1 MHTKIYINWMTC
13 SSCVALNESSVIDI
27 DWVNNIQINLSNWQA
42 DIDFDPNITNIENIS
57 QEIISNWF
65 QVEFTQEN
73 SDIDESKKYL
83 QKFKY
88 SFILGLPVFSMMFVD
103 TMIWYK
109 LLWVDISM
117 WIFLVLTFIVVFIF
131 GLHFHISFFTKLKKL
146 QFNMDSL
153 VSLWTLSAFFYSFW
167 VMFIDGEHV
176 YFEAA
181 VAIITLIN
189 LWKYFESKS
198 KKTAG
203 DAIGKLLEL
212 WVKQAHVIRWDS
224 AILIDICDIVIWD
237 IVQVFPGEKIPLD
250 GIIIKWESSID
261 ESMLTGESV
270 PVEKI
275 ANSVVFWATINLDNY
290 LEIKVTKKS
299 EEGMLS
305 QIVEMVNNAQSS
317 KAPIQK
323 LVDKISQIFVPIII
337 TISIITFMSWYIVT
351 WNSSQAILAAVATL
365 VIACP
370 CALWLTTPAAIM
382 VATGS
387 WAKKWILIKNAE
399 TLEKTK
405 DIDIVIFDKTGTLTN
420 GKPEISDI
428 KNISWLELENK
439 NIASSLANLSHHPLS
454 KAIYWDNSEDLIGIN
469 NSEEIK
475 WKWVTWEYNWKKYF
489 LWNKKIFSE
498 KLINSHIIEL
508 LNSLTSEWKTPVIF
522 WNSDEILS
530 IYELL
535 DLPKKWVEDAIQQ
548 LYDMNIKTCMLTWD
562 TQNTA
567 KYIAKNIWITE
578 VISEVMPVDKLEV
591 IKKYQAEWMKV
602 AFVWDGINDAP
613 ALTQAD
619 LSIAMWTWS
628 DIAIESADIVLVW
641 WNIEKVKSA
650 IILSRKT
657 LSIIKQNL
665 FWAFLYNSIWI
676 PLAAFWLLNPIF
688 AAFAMSMSS
697 VSVIMNSLRL
707 KK

>member
-1 MHTKIYINWMTC
+1 MNAKIYIKWMTC
-13 SSCVALNESSVIDI
+13 SSCVALNESSIKKI
-27 DWVNNIQINLSNWQA
+27 YWVNNIQINLSSWQA
-42 DIDFDPNITNIENIS
+42 NIDFNSNITDIEIIS

-65 QVEFTQEN
+65 WVEFTKKE
-73 SDIDESKKYL
+73 SDIDESQKYL

-88 SFILGLPVFSMMFVD
+88 SFILGLPVFSMMFID

-109 LLWVDISM
+109 ILGVDISM
-117 WIFLVLTFIVVFIF
+117 WIFLVLTFIIVFILWF
-131 GLHFHISFFTKLKKL
+131 HFHKSFFSKLKKL

-153 VSLWTLSAFFYSFW
+153 VSLWTLSAFFYSSY
-167 VMFIDGEHV
+167 VMFIEGEHV

-198 KKTAG
+198 KKTAW
-203 DAIGKLLEL
+203 DAISKLLEL

-224 AILIDICDIVIWD
+224 TILTDIWDIKIWD

-261 ESMLTGESV
+261 ESMLTGESI
-270 PVEKI
+270 PLEKTL
-275 ANSVVFWATINLDNY
+275 NYEVFWATINLDNY

-299 EEGMLS
+299 KDGMLS

-337 TISIITFMSWYIVT
+337 WISIITFISWYIIS
-351 WNSSQAILAAVATL
+351 WDSSQAILAAVATL

-370 CALWLTTPAAIM
+370 CALWLATPAAIM

-387 WAKKWILIKNAE
+387 WAKQWILIKNAE

-428 KNISWLELENK
+428 IHISWIETENK
-439 NIASSLANLSHHPLS
+439 NIASSLAKLSHHPLS
-454 KAIYWDNSEDLIGIN
+454 KTIYWNNSENIIN
-469 NSEEIK
+469 FISSEEIK
-475 WKWVTWEYNWKKYF
+475 WKWLSWEYNWKKYF

-498 KLINSHIIEL
+498 KLMTSHILEL
-508 LNSLTSEWKTPVIF
+508 LDTLTSEWKTPVIF

-530 IYELL
+530 IYGLL
-535 DLPKKWVEDAIQQ
+535 DLSKKWVKNVIQQ
-548 LYDMNIKTCMLTWD
+548 LHEMNIKTCMLTWD
-562 TQNTA
+562 TKNTA
-567 KYIAKNIWITE
+567 EYIAKNIWINV
-578 VISEVMPVDKLEV
+578 VISEVMPADKLEV
-591 IKKYQAEWMKV
+591 IKKYQSEWKKV

-628 DIAIESADIVLVW
+628 DIAIESSDIVLVW
-641 WNIEKVKSA
+641 WNVEKVQSA
-650 IILSRKT
+650 IKLSRKT

>member
-1 MHTKIYINWMTC
+1 MHTKIYIKWMTC
-13 SSCVALNESSVIDI
+13 SSCVALNESSVKNL

-42 DIDFDPNITNIENIS
+42 DIDFDSNITNIETIT
-57 QEIISNWF
+57 QDIISNWF
-65 QVEFTQEN
+65 WVEFTQE
-73 SDIDESKKYL
+73 SPDIDESQEYL

-109 LLWVDISM
+109 VLWVDISM
-117 WIFLVLTFIVVFIF
+117 WIFLVLTFIIVFIF

-167 VMFIDGEHV
+167 VMFIPWEHV

-198 KKTAG
+198 KKTAW
-203 DAIGKLLEL
+203 DAISKLLEL
-212 WVKQAHVIRWDS
+212 WVKQAHVIRWDTTV
-224 AILIDICDIVIWD
+224 LTDIWDIKIWD

-250 GIIIKWESSID
+250 GIIIKWESTID
-261 ESMLTGESV
+261 ESMLTGESI
-270 PVEKI
+270 PVEKK
-275 ANSVVFWATINLDNY
+275 ANSEVFWATINLDNY
-290 LEIKVTKKS
+290 LEIKVTKKTDD
-299 EEGMLS
+299 GILS

-337 TISIITFMSWYIVT
+337 WISIITFISWYIIT
-351 WNSSQAILAAVATL
+351 WDRSQAILAAVATL

-370 CALWLTTPAAIM
+370 CALWLATPAAIM
-382 VATGS
+382 VATWS
-387 WAKKWILIKNAE
+387 WAKKWILIKNAQ

-428 KNISWLELENK
+428 INISWTETENK
-439 NIASSLANLSHHPLS
+439 NIASSLAKLSHHPLS
-454 KAIYWDNSEDLIGIN
+454 KAIYWNNSEDFIEIN
-469 NSEEIK
+469 NSVEIK
-475 WKWVTWEYNWKKYF
+475 WKWVTWEYSWKKYF

-498 KLINSHIIEL
+498 KLINSHILEL
-508 LNSLTSEWKTPVIF
+508 LHTLTSEWKTPVIF

-530 IYELL
+530 IYGLL
-535 DLPKKWVEDAIQQ
+535 DLPKNWVENVIQQ
-548 LYDMNIKTCMLTWD
+548 LHNININTCMLTWD
-562 TQNTA
+562 TKNTA
-567 KYIAKNIWITE
+567 EFIAKNIGISE
-578 VISEVMPVDKLEV
+578 VISEVMPADKLEV
-591 IKKYQAEWMKV
+591 IKKYQAEWKKV

-641 WNIEKVKSA
+641 WNIEKVQNA

-676 PLAAFWLLNPIF
+676 PLAAFWLLNPVF